1 MGGIILIAFVISTL
15 FYGLLL
21 MIKIDNTGKN
31 RTKILDAIVAY
42 TEDSGDYFKGI
53 ILLNKME
60 DFDDTLFRITDW
72 GCQKI
77 LPKQYFE
84 LIEPYIQ

>member
-31 RTKILDAIVAY
+31 HHIIMKAIDAYVEETKDY
-42 TEDSGDYFKGI
+42 TNGMALIEE
-53 ILLNKME
+53 ME
-60 DFDDTLFRITDW
+60 NFYETIFRFWDW
-72 GCQKI
+72 GCEKI

>member
-1 MGGIILIAFVISTL
+1 MGLFVISFVFSTL
-15 FYGLLL
+15 LYGLLL

-60 DFDDTLFRITDW
+60 DFDDTLWRITDW
-72 GCQKI
+72 GCRKI
-77 LPKQYFE
+77 LPKRI
-84 LIEPYIQ
+84 LN